1 MTIMTDNDI
10 VSEYTPEMI
19 TRREAVARV
28 AALLGGVALI
38 GGNALITGCR
48 AEKTDVPFTAF
59 TTDDIAYLD
68 EIADTILPTT
78 STPGAKAAKTGELMA
93 RIVTDSYSPED
104 QKIFRAG
111 MVKLD
116 DASKNRNGG
125 KTFMQATPEQ
135 RLALLKTLDKE
146 QFDYSEKR
154 RLEGLKKSKDFLA
167 QPVQEGAPKTESQQA
182 TAITEDPPNRYFRMM
197 KELSLLGYFTSE
209 IGCTQA
215 QVYEEAP
222 GKWEPCIPYKP
233 GQKSYA
239 RHA

>member
-1 MTIMTDNDI
+1 MIDTNETLI
-10 VSEYTPEMI
+10 EYTPEMI

-38 GGNALITGCR
+38 GGSALITGCR
-48 AEKTDVPFTAF
+48 TDRDQIPF
-59 TTDDIAYLD
+59 
-68 EIADTILPTT
+68 
-78 STPGAKAAKTGELMA
+78 TPGAKAAKTGELMA
-93 RIVTDSYSPED
+93 RIVTDSYSLED
-104 QKIFRAG
+104 QRIFRAG

-116 DASKNRNGG
+116 NASKDMNGG

-146 QFDYSEKR
+146 QFDFSEKH
-154 RLEGLKKSKDFLA
+154 RLNELKKTKEFLA
-167 QPVQEGAPKTESQQA
+167 QVVQENGPKTESQIA
-182 TAITEDPPNRYFRMM
+182 TAVTDEPPNRYFRMM

-222 GKWEPCIPYKP
+222 GRYDPCLPYTP
-233 GQKSYA
+233 GQKAWAS
-239 RHA
+239 HA

>member
-1 MTIMTDNDI
+1 MTDTDI
-10 VSEYTPEMI
+10 LDEYGPALI

-38 GGNALITGCR
+38 GGSALITGCR
-48 AEKTDVPFTAF
+48 TEKAGAPSTPF
-59 TTDDIAYLD
+59 TTDEIAYLD

-78 STPGAKAAKTGELMA
+78 STPGAKAAKTGEFMA
-93 RIVTDSYSPED
+93 RMVTDSYSLED
-104 QKIFRAG
+104 EKIFRAG

-116 DASKNRNGG
+116 DASKEKNGG

-146 QFDYSEKR
+146 QFDYGEKHR
-154 RLEGLKKSKDFLA
+154 VEELKRSKDFIA
-167 QPVQEGAPKTESQQA
+167 RAVQENAPKTESQQA
-182 TAITEDPPNRYFRMM
+182 TVASTEPPNRYFRMM

-215 QVYEEAP
+215 QVYEESP
-222 GKWEPCIPYKP
+222 GKYEPCIPYKA
-233 GQKSYA
+233 GQKAYA
-239 RHA
+239 GHA

>member
-1 MTIMTDNDI
+1 MNDI
-10 VSEYTPEMI
+10 DILDENTPEMI
-19 TRREAVARV
+19 TRREAVVRV

-38 GGNALITGCR
+38 GGSALITGCR
-48 AEKTDVPFTAF
+48 AEKAGVPSTPFTP
-59 TTDDIAYLD
+59 DEIAYLD

-78 STPGAKAAKTGELMA
+78 STPGAKAAKTGEFMA
-93 RIVTDSYSPED
+93 RMVTDSYSLED
-104 QKIFRAG
+104 EKIFRAG
-111 MVKLD
+111 MAKLND
-116 DASKNRNGG
+116 TSKDKNGG

-146 QFDYSEKR
+146 QFDYSEKQ
-154 RLEGLKKSKDFLA
+154 RLDGLKKSQDFLA
-167 QPVQEGAPKTESQQA
+167 QPEEGAPKRESQQA
-182 TAITEDPPNRYFRMM
+182 TAITENPPNRYFRMM

-209 IGCTQA
+209 IGSTQA
-215 QVYEEAP
+215 QVYEESP

>member
-1 MTIMTDNDI
+1 MIDSNDTLI
-10 VSEYTPEMI
+10 EYTPEMI

-38 GGNALITGCR
+38 GGSALITGCR
-48 AEKTDVPFTAF
+48 TEKTDVPFTPF
-59 TTDDIAYLD
+59 TADDVAYLD

-93 RIVTDSYSPED
+93 RIITDSYSAED
-104 QKIFRAG
+104 QKTFRAG

-116 DASKNRNGG
+116 DASKDKNGG

-146 QFDYSEKR
+146 QFDYSEKH
-154 RLEGLKKSKDFLA
+154 RLDQLRKSKEFLA
-167 QPVQEGAPKTESQQA
+167 QAVQENAPKTESQQA
-182 TAITEDPPNRYFRMM
+182 TAASDQPPNRYFRMM

-222 GKWEPCIPYKP
+222 GRYDPCLPYTP
-233 GQKSYA
+233 GQKAWAS
-239 RHA
+239 HA

>member
-1 MTIMTDNDI
+1 MIDSNDTLI
-10 VSEYTPEMI
+10 DYSPEMI

-38 GGNALITGCR
+38 GGSALITGCR
-48 AEKTDVPFTAF
+48 TEKTSVPFTPF
-59 TTDDIAYLD
+59 TTDEVAYLD

-93 RIVTDSYSPED
+93 RMVTDSYSDED
-104 QKIFRAG
+104 QQTFREG
-111 MVKLD
+111 MRKLD
-116 DASKNRNGG
+116 DASKDKNGG

-146 QFDYSEKR
+146 QFDFSEKQ
-154 RLEGLKKSKDFLA
+154 RLDQLQKSKDFLA
-167 QPVQEGAPKTESQQA
+167 KAVQDNAPTTQSQQA
-182 TAITEDPPNRYFRMM
+182 AAATENPPNRYFRMM
-197 KELSLLGYFTSE
+197 KELALLGYFTSE

-222 GKWEPCIPYKP
+222 GKYEPCIPYTP
-233 GQKSYA
+233 GQKQYA
-239 RHA
+239 GHA

>member
-1 MTIMTDNDI
+1 MIDTNDTLI
-10 VSEYTPEMI
+10 EYTPEMI

-38 GGNALITGCR
+38 GGSALITGCR
-48 AEKTDVPFTAF
+48 TDKDQIPFTPF
-59 TTDDIAYLD
+59 TPSDIAYLD

-93 RIVTDSYSPED
+93 RLVTDSYSLED
-104 QKIFRAG
+104 QRIFRAG

-116 DASKNRNGG
+116 NASKDKNDG
-125 KTFMQATPEQ
+125 KTFMQATPQQ
-135 RLALLKTLDKE
+135 RLELLKTLDKE
-146 QFDYSEKR
+146 QFDFSEKQ
-154 RLEGLKKSKDFLA
+154 RLDELKKSKEFLA
-167 QPVQEGAPKTESQQA
+167 KAVEENSPNTSSQQA
-182 TAITEDPPNRYFRMM
+182 TAITDEPPNRYFRMM

-222 GKWEPCIPYKP
+222 GRYDPCLPYTP
-233 GQKSYA
+233 GQKAWAS
-239 RHA
+239 HA

>member
-1 MTIMTDNDI
+1 MIDSNDTLI
-10 VSEYTPEMI
+10 EYTPEMI

-38 GGNALITGCR
+38 GGSALITGCR
-48 AEKTDVPFTAF
+48 TEKTSVPFTPF
-59 TTDDIAYLD
+59 TTDEVAYLD

-93 RIVTDSYSPED
+93 RLVTDSYSDED
-104 QKIFRAG
+104 QQTFREG

-116 DASKNRNGG
+116 NASKDKNGG

-135 RLALLKTLDKE
+135 RLALLRTLDKE
-146 QFDYSEKR
+146 QFDFSEKQ
-154 RLEGLKKSKDFLA
+154 RLEQLKKSKEFLA
-167 QPVQEGAPKTESQQA
+167 QAVQDNAPKTESQQA
-182 TAITEDPPNRYFRMM
+182 TSATENPPNRYFRMM
-197 KELSLLGYFTSE
+197 KELALLGYFTSE

-222 GKWEPCIPYKP
+222 GKYEPCIPYTP
-233 GQKSYA
+233 GQKQYA
-239 RHA
+239 GHA

>member
-1 MTIMTDNDI
+1 MTDNDI
-10 VSEYTPEMI
+10 VNEYGPDMI

-38 GGNALITGCR
+38 GGSALITGCR
-48 AEKTDVPFTAF
+48 TEKTGVPSTPF
-59 TTDDIAYLD
+59 TTDEIAYLD

-78 STPGAKAAKTGELMA
+78 STPGAKAAKTGEFMA
-93 RIVTDSYSPED
+93 RMVTDSYSLED
-104 QKIFRAG
+104 EKTFRAG

-116 DASKNRNGG
+116 DASKAKNGG
-125 KTFMQATPEQ
+125 KSFMQASPEQ

-146 QFDYSEKR
+146 QFDYSEKH
-154 RLEGLKKSKDFLA
+154 RLEALKRSKDFLA
-167 QPVQEGAPKTESQQA
+167 QAVQENAPKTESQQA
-182 TAITEDPPNRYFRMM
+182 TVASTEPPNRYFRMM

-209 IGCTQA
+209 IGCKQA
-215 QVYEEAP
+215 QVYEESP

>member
-1 MTIMTDNDI
+1 MTDKNILDD
-10 VSEYTPEMI
+10 YTPEMI

-48 AEKTDVPFTAF
+48 AEKTDVAFTPFTA
-59 TTDDIAYLD
+59 DEIAYLD

-93 RIVTDSYSPED
+93 RMVTDSYSPED

-116 DASKNRNGG
+116 DASKDKNGG

-135 RLALLKTLDKE
+135 RLALLKTVDKE
-146 QFDYSEKR
+146 HFDYSEKQ
-154 RLEGLKKSKDFLA
+154 RLEGLKKSKEFLTRA
-167 QPVQEGAPKTESQQA
+167 LQENAPTTESQQA
-182 TAITEDPPNRYFRMM
+182 VAATEDPPNRYFRMM

-209 IGCTQA
+209 IGATQA
-215 QVYEEAP
+215 LRYEESP

-233 GQKSYA
+233 GEKAYA
-239 RHA
+239 GHA

>member
-1 MTIMTDNDI
+1 MIDTNDTLI
-10 VSEYTPEMI
+10 EYTPEMI

-38 GGNALITGCR
+38 GGSALITGCR
-48 AEKTDVPFTAF
+48 TDKDQIPFTPF
-59 TTDDIAYLD
+59 TPNDIAYLD

-93 RIVTDSYSPED
+93 RIVTDSYSLED
-104 QKIFRAG
+104 QRIFRAG

-116 DASKNRNGG
+116 NASKDKNDG

-135 RLALLKTLDKE
+135 RLALLKVLDRE
-146 QFDYSEKR
+146 QFDFSEKM
-154 RLEGLKKSKDFLA
+154 RLGQLQKSKEFLA
-167 QPVQEGAPKTESQQA
+167 KAVQENGSATESQMA
-182 TAITEDPPNRYFRMM
+182 TAVTEEPPNKYFRMM

-222 GKWEPCIPYKP
+222 GRYDPCLPYTP
-233 GQKSYA
+233 GQKAWAS
-239 RHA
+239 HA

>member
-1 MTIMTDNDI
+1 MTDNDI
-10 VSEYTPEMI
+10 LDEYSPELI

-38 GGNALITGCR
+38 GGSALVTGCR
-48 AEKTDVPFTAF
+48 TEKMDVPFTPF
-59 TTDDIAYLD
+59 TTDEIAYLD

-93 RIVTDSYSPED
+93 RIVNDSYSAED

-111 MVKLD
+111 MRKLD
-116 DASKNRNGG
+116 DTSKDKNSG

-135 RLALLKTLDKE
+135 RLTLLKALDKE
-146 QFDYSEKR
+146 QFDYSEKQ
-154 RLEGLKKSKDFLA
+154 RLDQLKKSKDFLA
-167 QPVQEGAPKTESQQA
+167 QAVQENAPKTESQKA
-182 TAITEDPPNRYFRMM
+182 GAITDEPPNRYFRMM

-215 QVYEEAP
+215 QVYEESP
-222 GKWEPCIPYKP
+222 GKWEPCIPYSP
-233 GQKSYA
+233 GQKVYS

>member
-1 MTIMTDNDI
+1 MTDTDI
-10 VSEYTPEMI
+10 LNEYTPEMI

-38 GGNALITGCR
+38 GGSALITGCR
-48 AEKTDVPFTAF
+48 TEKTDIPFTPF
-59 TTDDIAYLD
+59 TPGDVAYLD

-93 RIVTDSYSPED
+93 RIVTDSYSLED

-116 DASKNRNGG
+116 DASKDKNGG

-135 RLALLKTLDKE
+135 RLALLKTLDRE
-146 QFDYSEKR
+146 QFDFSEKQ
-154 RLEGLKKSKDFLA
+154 RLDQLKKSRDFLA
-167 QPVQEGAPKTESQQA
+167 QAMQENASKTESQKA
-182 TAITEDPPNRYFRMM
+182 TAITDEPPNRYFRMM
-197 KELSLLGYFTSE
+197 KELALLGYFTSE

-215 QVYEEAP
+215 QRYIESP
-222 GKWEPCIPYKP
+222 GRYDPCLPYTP
-233 GQKSYA
+233 GQKAWAS
-239 RHA
+239 HA

>member
-1 MTIMTDNDI
+1 MTDNDI
-10 VSEYTPEMI
+10 LTEYTPEMI

-38 GGNALITGCR
+38 GGSALITGCR
-48 AEKTDVPFTAF
+48 TEKTDVPFTPF
-59 TTDDIAYLD
+59 TPDEVAYLD
-68 EIADTILPTT
+68 EISDTILPTT

-116 DASKNRNGG
+116 DASKNKNAG

-146 QFDYSEKR
+146 QFDFSEKQ
-154 RLEGLKKSKDFLA
+154 RLDNLKKSKEFLA
-167 QPVQEGAPKTESQQA
+167 QVVQENAPKTESQVA
-182 TAITEDPPNRYFRMM
+182 TAITEEPPNRYFRMM

-215 QVYEEAP
+215 QVYEESP

-233 GQKSYA
+233 GQKAYA
-239 RHA
+239 GHA

>member
-1 MTIMTDNDI
+1 MTDNDI
-10 VSEYTPEMI
+10 LDEYSPELI

-38 GGNALITGCR
+38 GGSALITGCR
-48 AEKTDVPFTAF
+48 TEKTDVPFTPF
-59 TTDDIAYLD
+59 TPDEVAYLD

-93 RIVTDSYSPED
+93 RIVTDSYSSED
-104 QKIFRAG
+104 QRIFRAG

-116 DASKNRNGG
+116 DASKDKNGG

-146 QFDYSEKR
+146 QFDFSEKM
-154 RLEGLKKSKDFLA
+154 RLDQLQKSKEFLA
-167 QPVQEGAPKTESQQA
+167 KAVQENGPATQSQVA
-182 TAITEDPPNRYFRMM
+182 TAITEEPPNRYFRMM

-222 GKWEPCIPYKP
+222 GRYEPCLPYTP
-233 GQKSYA
+233 GQKAWAS
-239 RHA
+239 HA

>member
-1 MTIMTDNDI
+1 MIDSNDTLI
-10 VSEYTPEMI
+10 EYTPEMI

-38 GGNALITGCR
+38 GGTALITGCR
-48 AEKTDVPFTAF
+48 TDKDQIPFTPF
-59 TTDDIAYLD
+59 TPSDIAYLD

-93 RIVTDSYSPED
+93 RIVTDSYSLED
-104 QKIFRAG
+104 QRIFRAG

-116 DASKNRNGG
+116 NASKDKNDG
-125 KTFMQATPEQ
+125 KTFMQATPAQ

-146 QFDYSEKR
+146 QFDFSEKQ
-154 RLEGLKKSKDFLA
+154 RLDQLKKSKEFLA
-167 QPVQEGAPKTESQQA
+167 KAVEENAPNTSSQQA
-182 TAITEDPPNRYFRMM
+182 TAITDEPPNRYFRMM

-215 QVYEEAP
+215 QVYEETP
-222 GKWEPCIPYKP
+222 GRYDPCLPYTP
-233 GQKSYA
+233 GQKAWAS
-239 RHA
+239 HA

>member
-1 MTIMTDNDI
+1 MTDNDI
-10 VSEYTPEMI
+10 LDEYSPALI

-38 GGNALITGCR
+38 GGSALITGCR
-48 AEKTDVPFTAF
+48 AEKTDVPFTPF
-59 TTDDIAYLD
+59 TNDEIAYLD

-116 DASKNRNGG
+116 DASKDKNGG

-146 QFDYSEKR
+146 QFDFSEKQ
-154 RLEGLKKSKDFLA
+154 RLEGLKRSKAFLA
-167 QPVQEGAPKTESQQA
+167 QAIQENAPKTESQQA
-182 TAITEDPPNRYFRMM
+182 TVATDDPPNRYFRMM

-209 IGCTQA
+209 IGATQA
-215 QVYEEAP
+215 LRYEESP

-233 GQKSYA
+233 GEKAYA
-239 RHA
+239 SHA

>member
-1 MTIMTDNDI
+1 MIDTNDTLI
-10 VSEYTPEMI
+10 EYTPEMI

-38 GGNALITGCR
+38 GGTALITGCR
-48 AEKTDVPFTAF
+48 TEQNEIPFTPF
-59 TTDDIAYLD
+59 TPSDIAYLD

-93 RIVTDSYSPED
+93 RLVTDSYSLED
-104 QKIFRAG
+104 QRIFRAG

-116 DASKNRNGG
+116 NASKDKNDG
-125 KTFMQATPEQ
+125 KTFMQATPAQ

-146 QFDYSEKR
+146 QFDYSEKH
-154 RLEGLKKSKDFLA
+154 RLDQLKKSKEFLA
-167 QPVQEGAPKTESQQA
+167 KAVQENAPNTTSQQA
-182 TAITEDPPNRYFRMM
+182 TAITDEPPNRYFRMM

-215 QVYEEAP
+215 LVYEEAP
-222 GKWEPCIPYKP
+222 GRYDPCLPYTP
-233 GQKSYA
+233 GQKAWA